1 MSNEKKEVFE
11 FDRFRLDVSER
22 LLLCEGERVT
32 LPEKAFETLCALVR
46 RGNRLVGKEELLNEV
61 WADVI
66 VEENNLDK
74 NISLL
79 RQVLGERVG
88 KGKFIETVRGHG
100 FRFLPEVKEV
110 VEEENVGR
118 TEGTQNARTL
128 QEQTSGTETRTIK
141 EQNHRRFWLIS
152 VGVFSLVVLSSLG
165 FYAWRKNANPA
176 SEAPIKTVAVL
187 PFKPLTAEG
196 RDQTLELG
204 MADALISRLGGGEEI
219 SVRPLSAVRRY
230 DSVEQDSVKA
240 GRELGV
246 QAVLDGS
253 IQISGDRVRVMARL
267 LRISDG
273 RQLWTGQFDDR
284 FTDIFTV
291 QDSISERVAAALEIG
306 LANSEKKRHT
316 ENVEAYRLYMKGRY
330 HTFRLTRAETDKGIE
345 YFQQAIELDP
355 NYALPYIGLAR
366 AYVPMALTSDV
377 PSWEVMPKAKTAAL
391 RAIEIDVNN
400 AEAHATL
407 GLVSFWY
414 DWDWQ
419 VAERQYQRALGLNPN
434 SAEAHF
440 NYAHLLSN
448 TGRYTQALTQIRI
461 ARELDPLFLLT
472 GALEGQILFVNGRL
486 DESLDRLNKTIALN
500 PNFWLPHLFLSA
512 VNTEKGMYDEAIAA
526 AAKAKALSGGNT
538 EAVALTGY
546 AFAKSGETKKA
557 QAVLDGLSALSKT
570 RYVPPYNM
578 AILSN
583 GLGMR
588 ENALNYLEKGF
599 SERDVRMVF
608 IKVEPK
614 WNNLRSDSRFVS
626 LLKRMRL
633 E

>member
-1 MSNEKKEVFE
+1 MSNEKREVFE

-74 NISLL
+74 NISFL

-100 FRFLPEVKEV
+100 FRFLPEVREV
-110 VEEENVGR
+110 VEAENARR
-118 TEGTQNARTL
+118 TEGTQNARTN
-128 QEQTSGTETRTIK
+128 QGQTSDTEARTVQK
-141 EQNHRRFWLIS
+141 HSHLWRIS

-165 FYAWRKNANPA
+165 FYAWRKNAKPA
-176 SEAPIKTVAVL
+176 WEAPIKTVAVL
-187 PFKPLTAEG
+187 PFRPLIAEG
-196 RDQTLELG
+196 QDQTLELG
-204 MADALISRLGGGEEI
+204 MADALISKLSGGDEI
-219 SVRPLSAVRRY
+219 TVRPLSAVRRY

-246 QAVLDGS
+246 EAVLDGS

-267 LRISDG
+267 FRISDG

-291 QDSISERVAAALEIG
+291 QDSISERVAAALKIG
-306 LANSEKKRHT
+306 LANSEKKHHT
-316 ENVEAYRLYMKGRY
+316 ENIEAYRLYMKGRY
-330 HTFRLTRAETDKGIE
+330 HTFRLTRAETDKGID
-345 YFQQAIELDP
+345 YFHQAIELDP
-355 NYALPYIGLAR
+355 NYALPYVGLAR
-366 AYVPMALTSDV
+366 AYMPMALTSDV

-419 VAERQYQRALGLNPN
+419 VTERQYQRALGLNPN

-448 TGRYTQALTQIRI
+448 TGRYAQALGQIKL

-472 GALEGQILFVNGRL
+472 GALEGQILFFTGRS
-486 DESLDRLNKTIALN
+486 DESLDRLSKTIALN
-500 PNFWLPHLFLSA
+500 PNFWLSHLFLSA
-512 VNTEKGMYDEAIAA
+512 VYAEKGMYDEAIAA
-526 AAKAKALSGGNT
+526 ATKAKGA
-538 EAVALTGY
+538 
-546 AFAKSGETKKA
+546 
-557 QAVLDGLSALSKT
+557 
-570 RYVPPYNM
+570 
-578 AILSN
+578 
-583 GLGMR
+583 
-588 ENALNYLEKGF
+588 
-599 SERDVRMVF
+599 
-608 IKVEPK
+608 
-614 WNNLRSDSRFVS
+614 
-626 LLKRMRL
+626 
-633 E
+633 